1 MFKQS
6 KHRIKKA
13 ALMLQLPTEAS
24 IEEIRTHVRNDAIP
38 RMKTTNYSRIWIHV
52 PGRIINADGEE
63 VTGKSRI

>member
-24 IEEIRTHVRNDAIP
+24 IEEKRTRVRTDAIP
-38 RMKTTNYSRIWIHV
+38 RVKTINCSRIWIHA
-52 PGRIINADGEE
+52 PGHIINADGEE
-63 VTGKSRI
+63 VTSKSRI